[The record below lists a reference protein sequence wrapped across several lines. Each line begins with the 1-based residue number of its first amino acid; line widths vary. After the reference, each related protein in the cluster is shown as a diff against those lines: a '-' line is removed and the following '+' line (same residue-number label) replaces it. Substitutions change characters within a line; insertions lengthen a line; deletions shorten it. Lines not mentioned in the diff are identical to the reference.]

1 MTWSLD
7 EVSNQ
12 NAKVY
17 VTGGLPGTKKR
28 EVTLCDRCVVFG
40 NHGFGRITGPWRT
53 KGVPSCEGD
62 SHGTNNYVAN
72 VTTKS
77 ALEQTVQAWNNNV
90 DSGGI
95 LAKIV
100 CESPLE
106 IEIYE
111 DDGDVDTR
119 LGFASGM
126 GATLLL
132 EKMQSDLSTATKLK
146 KVRKR

>member
-77 ALEQTVQAWNNNV
+77 ALEQTVEQRTNNA
-90 DSGGI
+90 DSGVHIGN
-95 LAKIV
+95 IV
-100 CESPLE
+100 VESGVEQLNQD
-106 IEIYE
+106 Y
-111 DDGDVDTR
+111 R
-119 LGFASGM
+119 RSG
-126 GATLLL
+126 L
-132 EKMQSDLSTATKLK
+132 
-146 KVRKR
+146 